1 MEYRLKLSKSQEK
14 ELKQEAILSGIVDVG
29 EYLLEKMK
37 TVIRWEESES
47 VRKLME
53 EEVLTPQQK
62 GILKEFAEKYFED
75 LSKARVFFENE
86 EHFVLRL
93 QIKLR
98 ENNIQINH

>member
-1 MEYRLKLSKSQEK
+1 MEYTVKLSKSQVK
-14 ELKQEAILSGIVDVG
+14 KLKQEAILSGIDDVG

-37 TVIRWEESES
+37 TVIRWEESEY

-53 EEVLTPQQK
+53 EEILTPQQK
-62 GILKEFAEKYFED
+62 CILKEFAEKYFED

-93 QIKLR
+93 KVKLK
-98 ENNIQINH
+98 EVNN

>member
-1 MEYRLKLSKSQEK
+1 MEYRLKLSKSQEN
-14 ELKQEAILSGIVDVG
+14 ELKQEAILSGIDDVG

-47 VRKLME
+47 VRTIME
-53 EEVLTPQQK
+53 TTALSAQQK
-62 GILKEFAEKYFED
+62 NILKEFAEKYFED

-93 QIKLR
+93 KVKLK
-98 ENNIQINH
+98 EVNN